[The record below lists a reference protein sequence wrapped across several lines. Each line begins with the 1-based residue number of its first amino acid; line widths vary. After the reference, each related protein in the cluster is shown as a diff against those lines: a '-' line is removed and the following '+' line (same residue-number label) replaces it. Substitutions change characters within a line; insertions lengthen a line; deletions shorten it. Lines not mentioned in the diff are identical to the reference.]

1 MLNDN
6 KSIENK
12 QINVISPLV
21 KKIMKFN
28 SIFMMGSMVIMVI
41 GLNLIIFSPLILPV
55 SITHR
60 GITIQEGFDILIRG
74 SVIGLILICQA
85 IPFFEYGITTLRYLR
100 GKEDLLNK
108 SIGWGCNSLLM
119 TFIDCL
125 IMFDFFK
132 NILIIILLVVFIFAV
147 FFNLLQLHS
156 QENLKH

>member
-21 KKIMKFN
+21 KKIMMFN

-41 GLNLIIFSPLILPV
+41 GLNLIIFSPLILLV

-60 GITIQEGFDILIRG
+60 GITIQEGFDILIRS
-74 SVIGLILICQA
+74 SVIGLIL
-85 IPFFEYGITTLRYLR
+85 
-100 GKEDLLNK
+100 N
-108 SIGWGCNSLLM
+108 
-119 TFIDCL
+119 
-125 IMFDFFK
+125 
-132 NILIIILLVVFIFAV
+132 
-147 FFNLLQLHS
+147 S

>member
-28 SIFMMGSMVIMVI
+28 SIFMMGSMVI
-41 GLNLIIFSPLILPV
+41 
-55 SITHR
+55 
-60 GITIQEGFDILIRG
+60 
-74 SVIGLILICQA
+74 
-85 IPFFEYGITTLRYLR
+85 
-100 GKEDLLNK
+100 
-108 SIGWGCNSLLM
+108 
-119 TFIDCL
+119 
-125 IMFDFFK
+125 
-132 NILIIILLVVFIFAV
+132 VVFIFAV